1 MDIRAAIKQVTS
13 GGDLSKGEMVAVMRE
28 IMSGN

>member
-13 GGDLSKGEMVAVMRE
+13 GGDLSKDEMVAVMRDVR
-28 IMSGN
+28 